1 MKRSMSHIL
10 NTSRCRSTMLI
21 FAAAFLAYPAPAHA
35 QGRIERRLAF
45 NPNASVKA
53 FVPAG
58 SVRLVGW
65 DRDSLVIIGTL
76 GRGAHFS
83 FGGDRRGAKFEV
95 SDDASGQNSRPS
107 HFDVYVPKASRVG
120 VKCVSANIDASDV
133 SGWFYTVS
141 GHIHLRGSASEVE
154 AEAMDGD
161 VAVAVSAPWVRA
173 RTGSGTLRLGGRV
186 QDAAASSITGAVMI
200 SAAGLTRGQFGSV
213 TGNVL
218 FEAPLGEGGIF
229 DFDDHSGTV
238 ELRLPPTTAGSFQL
252 TTIEGT
258 IDNNITSLRPASMGA
273 SRGETLAFRIGTGGA
288 HVTVRTFKG
297 AIRLRR

>member
-1 MKRSMSHIL
+1 MKRFMSYLL
-10 NTSRCRSTMLI
+10 NAGLCHRVRFI
-21 FAAAFLAYPAPAHA
+21 FVAAFLAYSTPAHA
-35 QGRIERRLAF
+35 QGRIERRMAV

-65 DRDSLVIIGTL
+65 DRDSLVIVGTL

-83 FGGDRRGAKFEV
+83 FGGDRRGVKFDV
-95 SDDASGQNSRPS
+95 SDDAPSQNSQPS
-107 HFDVYVPKASRVG
+107 HFDVYVPRASRVS

-133 SGWFYTVS
+133 SGWFYTVR
-141 GHIHLRGSASEVE
+141 GHIQLRGHASEVE

-161 VAVAVSAPWVRA
+161 IAMDVTAPWVRA

-186 QDAAASSITGAVMI
+186 QDAAASSVTGPVMI
-200 SAAGLTRGQFGSV
+200 SAVGLRRGNFGSV

-258 IDNNITSLRPASMGA
+258 IDNNITSLRPASMGTG
-273 SRGETLAFRIGTGGA
+273 RGQTLAFRIGTGGA